1 MKRIRSVFDGYLVPI
16 ELAGYVLVLDAVA
29 DRAPGRARARIAAAQ
44 PLPYQRLHLLVGE
57 LVAQLHRRV
66 ARYGGQD
73 PLLPAHP
80 GRRTPHR
87 RDRFPE
93 TPCHVPALGQGGDHP
108 VYPERVLAERL
119 DVEAVDGGLPG
130 RIDPPPVPPAR
141 RGGAPPVYPERGLA
155 ERLDVEAVDGELLE
169 RIDRL
174 RCIPGRSLTTSG

>member
-29 DRAPGRARARIAAAQ
+29 DRAPVRARGRVTAAQ
-44 PLPYQRLHLLVGE
+44 PLLYQRLHLLVGE

-93 TPCHVPALGQGGDHP
+93 TPCHVPALGQGGDYP
-108 VYPERVLAERL
+108 VYPERV
-119 DVEAVDGGLPG
+119 
-130 RIDPPPVPPAR
+130 
-141 RGGAPPVYPERGLA
+141 LA

-174 RCIPGRSLTTSG
+174 RCIPGRELDHLRDPQRFYSGHLSPLRVREEGAAG